1 MMRSGSGR
9 KVLLVSQQEEL
20 KIRFLQELLEAGIP
34 AEAQTSFKSWESAL
48 QKQNC
53 LVLLDPPFEEFSASS
68 LAMLKSGADRSV
80 FIFTD
85 DIRWK
90 QHTSNRSVYFL
101 PASIHPLELARL
113 LVEKLNLPAVSNK
126 PAYAFPFFQ
135 F

>member
-1 MMRSGSGR
+1 MIRSGSGR
-9 KVLLVSQQEEL
+9 KVLLISKQEEL
-20 KIRFLQELLEAGIP
+20 KIRFLQELLKAGIP
-34 AEAQTSFKSWESAL
+34 VGALSSFKSWDSAL
-48 QKQNC
+48 QKQNS
-53 LVLLDPPFEEFSASS
+53 LVLLDPPFEEFTASS
-68 LAMLKSGADRSV
+68 LSMLKAGGDRSI

-90 QHTSNRSVYFL
+90 HHANNLSVYFL

-126 PAYAFPFFQ
+126 PVYAFAFFQ

>member
-1 MMRSGSGR
+1 MMRTGSGR
-9 KVLLVSQQEEL
+9 NVLLVSNQEEL

-34 AEAQTSFKSWESAL
+34 VEAQASFKSWDYAL

-53 LVLLDPPFEEFSASS
+53 LVLLNPSFDEFTASS
-68 LAMLKSGADRSV
+68 LTMLKARSDRSV

-90 QHTSNRSVYFL
+90 EHTNNRSVYFL
-101 PASIHPLELARL
+101 STHTHPLELARL

-126 PAYAFPFFQ
+126 PAYAFAFFQ